1 MEAIIVT
8 GLSGAGKTQ
17 AIDCLED
24 MGYYCIDNMPPG
36 LIKSFIDLTAGGKGI
51 DKAAFVI
58 DVRGGRLF
66 DDLKESLDELSK
78 DEIDYKIL
86 YLEATDRTLIK
97 RYNETRR
104 IHPLSEGGSVEAGL
118 KKEREM
124 LSELRKRADFI
135 IDTSNMKS
143 AQLWAEIKHLLTLEE
158 NQKTFMIN
166 VRSFGYKKGTPMSAN
181 LVFDMRFIPNPYYVK
196 SLRPLTGNNAKVS
209 KYVLKHQVTQEF
221 LERALEMIELL
232 IPFYMREGK
241 YSLNIAIGCTGGQH
255 RSVAVANEL
264 NKRLQEMGRRTTLEH
279 RELKK

>member
-118 KKEREM
+118 KREREM

-166 VRSFGYKKGTPMSAN
+166 VRSFGYKRGTPMSAN

-209 KYVLKHQVTQEF
+209 KYVLKHQVTQDF
-221 LERALEMIELL
+221 LKQAMDMIDML
-232 IPFYMREGK
+232 IPYYMKEGK